1 MTQVNN
7 KQYAIKSRT
16 NFYTFQVECQTDG
29 FSAYTTGGEASR
41 VINFEV
47 LTKQFNPFIN
57 MDKKIRV
64 GWAYFYVSIAET
76 FLTTPD
82 TEGVEQPDRA
92 YLNVDVYTNDNYG
105 NSTAPTFQY
114 KIDCTN
120 LENVTGSKAWVKI
133 WINQTAQFVQFRL
146 YNTQAGAEMKI
157 HAMMLGIQ
165 PLGRVV

>member
-1 MTQVNN
+1 MRY
-7 KQYAIKSRT
+7 KSYAIKSRT

-92 YLNVDVYTNDNYG
+92 YLNVDVYTNDNY
-105 NSTAPTFQY
+105 S
-114 KIDCTN
+114 C
-120 LENVTGSKAWVKI
+120 SSS
-133 WINQTAQFVQFRL
+133 
-146 YNTQAGAEMKI
+146 
-157 HAMMLGIQ
+157 
-165 PLGRVV
+165 